1 MKKPVAIISACAI
14 CCIGIIGIIALNTP
28 KKAEVY
34 ISDIIPE
41 KSEEELILDSDLIV
55 TGSVAK
61 ILPSKWSNEDLS
73 RGENIQNI
81 LQTDIVVNVDNI
93 LSGDCGNT
101 VTVRID
107 KGEDEKT
114 VVHSDGYPDFEK
126 NERVLLF
133 LARDDSDVA
142 TDEDY
147 YVLTG
152 MKQGKYVLA
161 ENSDAKST
169 QVGATYQNRDNA
181 AEISNLEIPDLQEKI
196 IAVENAN
203 QNYRSEKEAR
213 QEEVKEN
220 NKQYFTDL
228 E

>member
-1 MKKPVAIISACAI
+1 MKKPVAIITACVI
-14 CCIGIIGIIALNTP
+14 CCIVIVGIIALNMP
-28 KKAEVY
+28 KKTEIYV
-34 ISDIIPE
+34 SDTVSE
-41 KSEEELILDSDLIV
+41 KSEQELILDSDLIV

-73 RGENIQNI
+73 RGEDVQNI

-93 LSGDCGNT
+93 LSGDCEDT

-114 VVHSDGYPDFEK
+114 VVHSDGYPDFEE

-133 LARDDSDVA
+133 LARDDSDTA

-152 MKQGKYVLA
+152 MKQGKYVLD
-161 ENSDAKST
+161 ENSK
-169 QVGATYQNRDNA
+169 VGAVYQNLDNA
-181 AEISNLEIPDLQEKI
+181 AEISNLEISDLQEKI
-196 IAVENAN
+196 IAAKNADP
-203 QNYRSEKEAR
+203 NYRSEKEAR

-228 E
+228 D